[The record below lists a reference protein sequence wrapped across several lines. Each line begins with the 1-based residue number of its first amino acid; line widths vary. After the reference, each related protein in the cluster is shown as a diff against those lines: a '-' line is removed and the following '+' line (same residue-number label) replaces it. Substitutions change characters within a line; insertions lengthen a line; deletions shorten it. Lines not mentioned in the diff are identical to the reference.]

1 MNRRK
6 NKKIESSRLALM
18 EFYLEIKIADN
29 WFPPEQETFTEFVG
43 GKSQLVL
50 ISSLDERIWDIL
62 DDGIKKEFQRICSSV
77 DELFKNKRKNQPLQ
91 INFYQAPSSPS
102 SSEQSTNNNNEES
115 VNTEDALTEIE
126 KTVFNELFID
136 QTLTY

>member
-6 NKKIESSRLALM
+6 NKKIESSRLALV

-29 WFPPEQETFTEFVG
+29 
-43 GKSQLVL
+43 S
-50 ISSLDERIWDIL
+50 ISSYIIFRRTIKILLAHYRYTWEEISFISSKIWDIL

-102 SSEQSTNNNNEES
+102 SLEQSTNNNNEES
-115 VNTEDALTEIE
+115 VNTEVALTEIE
-126 KTVFNELFID
+126 KTVFNELF
-136 QTLTY
+136 L